1 MNRILVPT
9 DFSDIANFGIETAIP
24 LAKKMDAQIF
34 LVNFI
39 APVRGANL
47 NATGAV
53 SGAGISEEARFLMEL
68 HKKNEERLS
77 DIAKEL
83 SLNELHVTTS
93 VLIKE
98 LQSGISDFIDKYEI
112 DLVVAGT
119 SGESTLTE
127 FFVGNHTEQIIRIS
141 HCPVLA
147 VKQSHPNLVIKNIVL
162 ATDLNPDAFEGVT
175 HIKRFSSYFNAH
187 LHILHVMTDKGTSHA
202 EVTSKLDSFAHRHH
216 FANFSLH
223 CVYASGETEGIFK
236 FAKEKK
242 ADLIAVITHGR
253 TGLANLI
260 QGSISEDLVK
270 QANIPVLA
278 AHMSHL

>member
-9 DFSDIANFGIETAIP
+9 DFSDIAHFGIETAVA

-39 APVRGANL
+39 SPVRGANL
-47 NATGAV
+47 NATGAAT
-53 SGAGISEEARFLMEL
+53 GTGISEDARFIMEL
-68 HKKNEERLS
+68 HSKNEERLS
-77 DIAKEL
+77 VLAKKL
-83 SLNELHVTTS
+83 SLEDLHITTS
-93 VLIKE
+93 VLVKE
-98 LQSGISDFIDKYEI
+98 MQSGISDFIDEHNI

-119 SGESTLTE
+119 SGESTFTE

-147 VKQSHPNLVIKNIVL
+147 VKQAHPNMEIKNIVL

-175 HIKRFSSYFNAH
+175 HIKRFASYFNAH
-187 LHILHVMTDKGTSHA
+187 LHILHVITDKATSHA

-223 CVYASGETEGIFK
+223 CIYDSDQKKGILK
-236 FAKEKK
+236 FAKEKS
-242 ADLIAVITHGR
+242 ADLIAAITHGR
-253 TGLANLI
+253 TGLANLVK
-260 QGSISEDLVK
+260 GSVSEDLVK
-270 QANIPVLA
+270 QASIPILT
-278 AHMSHL
+278 AHMSN

>member
-9 DFSDIANFGIETAIP
+9 DFSEIANFGVETAIS
-24 LAKKMDAQIF
+24 LAKKMDARIF

-39 APVRGANL
+39 PPVQGANL
-47 NATGAV
+47 NTTGAATG
-53 SGAGISEEARFLMEL
+53 GGISEDARFMMEL
-68 HKKNEERLS
+68 HNKNEARL
-77 DIAKEL
+77 ATLAQEL
-83 SLNELHVTTS
+83 SVKDVHITTS

-98 LQSGISDFIDKYEI
+98 MQSGISDFIDQHSI

-119 SGESTLTE
+119 SGESTFTE

-147 VKQSHPNLVIKNIVL
+147 VKQSHPNLEVRNIVL

-175 HIKRFSSYFNAH
+175 HIKRFSSYFDAH
-187 LHILHVMTDKGTSHA
+187 LHVLHVMTDKGTSHA
-202 EVTSKLDSFAHRHH
+202 EVSSKLDSFAHRHH
-216 FANFSLH
+216 FVNFSLH
-223 CVYASGETEGIFK
+223 CIYENDEKKGILK

-242 ADLIAVITHGR
+242 ADLIAAITHGR
-253 TGLANLI
+253 TGLANLV

-270 QANIPVLA
+270 QASIPVLT
-278 AHMSHL
+278 AHMSN

>member
-9 DFSDIANFGIETAIP
+9 DFSEIAGFGIETATG
-24 LAKKMDAQIF
+24 LARRMDAQLF

-39 APVRGANL
+39 PPVHGSNINTTGA
-47 NATGAV
+47 ATGA
-53 SGAGISEEARFLMEL
+53 GLSEEARFTIEL
-68 HKKNEERLS
+68 HKKNE
-77 DIAKEL
+77 KEL
-83 SLNELHVTTS
+83 AKLAEKISATGIHVTTS
-93 VLIKE
+93 VLVKDM
-98 LQSGISDFIDKYEI
+98 QKGISDFIDEHDI
-112 DLVVAGT
+112 DMVAVGT
-119 SGESTLTE
+119 SGESTYTE

-147 VKQSHPNLVIKNIVL
+147 VKQSHPNLEIKNIVL

-175 HIKRFSSYFNAH
+175 HIKRFASFFDAH
-187 LHILHVMTDKGTSHA
+187 LHVLHVMSDKDISQA

-223 CVYASGETEGIFK
+223 SVYEKGEKRGILK
-236 FAKEKK
+236 FAKEKN

-260 QGSISEDLVK
+260 KGSISEDLVK
-270 QANIPVLA
+270 QANIPVLT
-278 AHMSHL
+278 AHLSN